1 MKKQWY
7 DILGKMQELLYETD
21 VIKMVTG
28 LAYEG
33 LREKKE
39 ESEEKIVYFIIK
51 ELERIYEQEKTIVE
65 QMDLA
70 ILKEKKWE
78 RKEKI

>member
-21 VIKMVTG
+21 VIKVITG

-33 LREKKE
+33 LREREE
-39 ESEEKIVYFIIK
+39 ESAEKVVYFMIK
-51 ELERIYEQEKTIVE
+51 ELEKIYEQEKTIVE

-70 ILKEKKWE
+70 ILEEKKWE
-78 RKEKI
+78 RKKRR